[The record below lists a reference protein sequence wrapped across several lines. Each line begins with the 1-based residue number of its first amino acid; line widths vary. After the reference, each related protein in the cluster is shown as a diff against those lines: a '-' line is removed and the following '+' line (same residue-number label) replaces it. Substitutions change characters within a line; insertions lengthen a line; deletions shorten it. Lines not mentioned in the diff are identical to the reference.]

1 MMKGKH
7 PLIMSVGN
15 CDLKKIK
22 IIFMLLNTKNQDLR
36 LKKGLH
42 WVKIRLK
49 RIESKI
55 AREDASKTHNTS
67 KTQNTFKTQNTS
79 YTQNLIQLYQFMPD
93 MTCLDM
99 F

>member
-1 MMKGKH
+1 MGY
-7 PLIMSVGN
+7 I
-15 CDLKKIK
+15 
-22 IIFMLLNTKNQDLR
+22 LLGLTR
-36 LKKGLH
+36 LN
-42 WVKIRLK
+42 

-67 KTQNTFKTQNTS
+67 MTQNTS

>member
-15 CDLKKIK
+15 CDLKK

-42 WVKIRLK
+42 WVKKKLK

-55 AREDASKTHNTS
+55 ARDTPLRTPRISGLKS
-67 KTQNTFKTQNTS
+67 QILKLPLLS
-79 YTQNLIQLYQFMPD
+79 
-93 MTCLDM
+93 
-99 F
+99 